1 IIEEKMSKV
10 VEVIVS
16 SVKPFQLMMG
26 KIIGLASVGLLQFFI
41 WIVLM
46 STLTFGVL
54 GYFGID
60 PPQQQAMQQMGSDVA
75 MQQAS
80 ANSGIVNGIGEIMAL
95 PWGYILF

>member
-26 KIIGLASVGLLQFFI
+26 KIIGLASVGLLQFLI
-41 WIVLM
+41 WIILM

-60 PPQQQAMQQMGSDVA
+60 PPQQQAMQQMSGQVA
-75 MQQAS
+75 AHQAA
-80 ANSGIVNGIGEIMAL
+80 ANSEFITSLNEIMNL
-95 PWGYILF
+95 NWSFIL